1 MADALRRSVVFPRE
15 VVSAA
20 SMPLGAGIF
29 AECAVAVAGID
40 ESDRVVDVGCGP
52 GTTSRAAAQRGAV
65 VFGVD
70 PTPIMLTFAR
80 WYTKEPLRARITWLE
95 GLAEAIPLGDGE
107 ATAVIA
113 TRAAHHFDDPSAAFE
128 EMRRVLSAGG
138 RVVIVERAVRSR
150 TRGRTRPWIHP
161 GIREQHGGRARSV
174 RFRSSG
180 GGNTT
185 FASERACRSE
195 RCSDVT
201 DHDHDDQHA
210 PRWPVSGRT

>member
-52 GTTSRAAAQRGAV
+52 GTTSRAAARRGAV

-150 TRGRTRPWIHP
+150 TRGRRGHGFTPEFASNMAAELEASGFDQVEVETRPS
-161 GIREQHGGRARSV
+161 RRSALVVLSAV
-174 RFRSSG
+174 RM
-180 GGNTT
+180 
-185 FASERACRSE
+185 
-195 RCSDVT
+195 
-201 DHDHDDQHA
+201 
-210 PRWPVSGRT
+210 